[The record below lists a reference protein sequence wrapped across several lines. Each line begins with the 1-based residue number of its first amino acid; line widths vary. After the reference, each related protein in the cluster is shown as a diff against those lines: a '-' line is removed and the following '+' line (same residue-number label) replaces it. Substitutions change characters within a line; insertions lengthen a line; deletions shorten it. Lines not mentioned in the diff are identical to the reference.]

1 MPEAGLTIP
10 FVDTDTE
17 DTQTTER
24 RFVRL
29 EQIDP
34 PESNDTVTMFDIQQM
49 VARARM
55 GISART
61 FKPHN
66 CPAYINNQSIISQ
79 FDFYSW
85 PSAVDLPHT
94 IISSLGEVTVPQ
106 IVEKEVHFS
115 QTFELSD
122 VVELD
127 FILTRIVSATW
138 ETDCHDADGKVVDA
152 VDVGTPYMDGLSTIR
167 IAKPVFGVVRIV
179 GIKKGAQHSLNVR
192 LVKLVPAQHNG
203 DLPTE
208 EAFNESGAANH
219 YTYQEWLNLFYGFT
233 DAVSWRNQHGD
244 DEALGKDP
252 VNLTGLSISNL
263 QATVTA
269 KWMDK
274 GEEKTEQLRMKIP
287 QCVRD
292 LLEACGID
300 TDGDGVPDFWGDLPE
315 SVFKLC
321 GPGDHNPLQVYI
333 SQCTC
338 NVLAVIERDNDENS
352 WCKS

>member
-1 MPEAGLTIP
+1 MTDAALTIP
-10 FVDTDTE
+10 FSAGAG

-24 RFVRL
+24 RFVHL

-34 PESNDTVTMFDIQQM
+34 PESSNTVTMFDISQM

-61 FKPHN
+61 FKPFN

-94 IISSLGEVTVPQ
+94 IISSLGEVSVPK
-106 IVEKEVHFS
+106 IVEKTIHFS
-115 QTFELSD
+115 RPFELSD

-127 FILTRIVSATW
+127 FIMTSITSATW
-138 ETDCHDADGKVVDA
+138 ETACYDADGKVVE
-152 VDVGTPYMDGLSTIR
+152 VCTPYMDGLSTIR
-167 IAKPVFGVVRIV
+167 IDKPVFGVVRIV
-179 GIKKGAQHSLNVR
+179 GIKKGAKHSLNVR
-192 LVKLVPAQHNG
+192 LVKMVPAQHNG

-208 EAFNESGAANH
+208 EEFEESGAAAH
-219 YTYQEWLNLFYGFT
+219 YTYQEWLSKFYGFT
-233 DAVSWRNQHGD
+233 DAVSWQGQQGND
-244 DEALGKDP
+244 KALGKEP

-263 QATVTA
+263 QATVTS
-269 KWMDK
+269 KWIGVD

-287 QCVRD
+287 QCIQD
-292 LLEACGID
+292 LLSACGTD
-300 TDGDGVPDFWGDLPE
+300 TDGDGIPDYWGTLPE
-315 SVFKLC
+315 RSFRLC
-321 GPGDHNPLQVYI
+321 GPGDHNPYQVYI

-338 NVLAVIERDNDENS
+338 NILAVIERDNDENS